1 MRDTIESSVRHFFR
15 TILRK
20 TRKAS
25 IKTISSRS
33 PTKTLIKTNAAPLL
47 QLPVD
52 LLFLINE
59 ELESVDRLALLLT
72 CRSLF
77 HVFPSIES
85 IPLTESERTDFLV
98 CLERDLNDQYA
109 LCTSCGIL
117 RRFTKDE
124 TPNRQYCGALC
135 EAGSF
140 FPMEDWTNGTRRL
153 GYVDVRLMVNHHW
166 SGGQNGLSPDQYSM
180 TKPQVYFTRGVSR
193 SISVQMKFVGDELMI
208 KATHRVHSKSLQEG
222 KPAGQL
228 HNHILCVHHKLL
240 DSLSWESSGGL
251 SLWPP
256 AVSFPL
262 NGPPRMTHGCYECLS
277 DWEIQDERGQD
288 DKIVA
293 ITAQSYHLLGR
304 LLLHSSPT
312 WQALITLFQPHPQ
325 ERSQTR
331 NLRKFNPVGSIAS
344 MWKQG
349 QAIKRYGPAAS

>member
-1 MRDTIESSVRHFFR
+1 MGDTFKSSVRHFFR
-15 TILRK
+15 TIHRRLRQVTIVSIPNSPPLKPLK
-20 TRKAS
+20 TR
-25 IKTISSRS
+25 
-33 PTKTLIKTNAAPLL
+33 NAAPLL

-59 ELESVDRLALLLT
+59 ELRPVDRLALLLT
-72 CRSLF
+72 CRSLL
-77 HVFPSIES
+77 HVLPSIES
-85 IPLTESERTDFLV
+85 IPLTESQRTDFLV
-98 CLERDLNDQYA
+98 RLERDLNDQHA
-109 LCTSCGIL
+109 LCTSCGVL

-124 TPNRQYCGALC
+124 TPNRQYCGSLC

-140 FPMEDWTNGTRRL
+140 LPMEDWTNGTRRL
-153 GYVDVRLMVNHHW
+153 GYVDARLMVNHHW
-166 SGGQNGLSPDQYSM
+166 SGGQIGLSPNQYSM
-180 TKPQVYFTRGVSR
+180 TKPQVYFTRGVFR
-193 SISVQMKFVGDELMI
+193 SISVQLKFVGDELMI

-228 HNHILCVHHKLL
+228 YTHILCVHHKLL
-240 DSLSWESSGGL
+240 DSLSWETSGVL

-262 NGPPRMTHGCYECLS
+262 AGPPRMTHGCYECLS

-304 LLLHSSPT
+304 VLLHSSPT

-325 ERSQTR
+325 PRNHTR
-331 NLRKFNPVGSIAS
+331 NLRKFYPVGRIAS

-349 QAIKRYGPAAS
+349 QAIKRYGAAAS